1 MAITLGGAA
10 DLVTAIPLNQA
21 RGAGAEAIRYGVLR
35 DSGGSGGEEVT
46 LVAMR
51 TCAGNAVRLRFD
63 TQAENG
69 SQVDLEPAFALL
81 ESATCAPSV

>member
-10 DLVTAIPLNQA
+10 DLVTAISLNQA
-21 RGAGAEAIRYGVLR
+21 RGAGAEAIRYGVRR

-51 TCAGNAVRLRFD
+51 ACAGNAVRLRFD

-81 ESATCAPSV
+81 EGASCAPSV